1 MAIKEK
7 ISHARVEVTGDIEI
21 ALKKLKNQVNKSGL
35 TQELKKRRY
44 YMKPSEERQMAIKKA
59 IQKRR
64 RQERRT
70 RNKTRY

>member
-1 MAIKEK
+1 MSKHKAN
-7 ISHARVEVTGDIEI
+7 AAVDVRGDIEY
-21 ALKKLKNQVNKSGL
+21 ALKSLKNQLNKNGI

-44 YMKPSEERQMAIKKA
+44 YIKPSEQKQIAIKKA

-70 RNKTRY
+70 QRKTSF